1 MVSTGRSGSI
11 AAVNLQQ
18 TLTLV
23 VGLVLAG
30 AAVRWAAIE
39 VRRDKALRR
48 FALIS
53 GPYAGG
59 TLVVVAAVVILLPA
73 IFYVVL
79 SNELVPK
86 GSPFL
91 FALMLGWISV
101 ASVAGIIAGVAIQ
114 VRRNAA
120 GWLTLVGDD
129 TLRVETEGTTATVKL
144 AAGGARLFFID
155 ERFVQFVICDD
166 AATLTVWG
174 MISIR
179 GLKDVTEGGRV
190 EARGLM
196 LAGSAEPLRKW
207 LSPYI
212 AKD

>member
-1 MVSTGRSGSI
+1 MNRSGRSGSI

-23 VGLVLAG
+23 VGLGLA
-30 AAVRWAAIE
+30 AISVRWAAIE

-59 TLVVVAAVVILLPA
+59 TLVVVVVAVVLILA
-73 IFYVVL
+73 VTYAVFAY
-79 SNELVPK
+79 ELVPK
-86 GSPFL
+86 GSPLL
-91 FALMLGWISV
+91 FTLMLGWICVTSI
-101 ASVAGIIAGVAIQ
+101 AGIIAGVAIQ

-120 GWLTLVGDD
+120 GWLTLMGDD
-129 TLRVETEGTTATVKL
+129 MLRLETEGTTETVKL
-144 AAGGARLFFID
+144 AAGSARLFFID
-155 ERFVQFVICDD
+155 ERFVQFVVCDD